1 METSASFEARS
12 APLPY
17 PTTRKE
23 QRFLAQSV
31 LPKRL
36 APSHNDHRDPALG
49 RLEFTYQRTWKELP
63 CRLSN
68 PVVKKSAE
76 LLSLS
81 QGQRSLFAVC
91 LTTLSPRV
99 PVPFLELLSP
109 FSRGFGLEF
118 ALTCSGS

>member
-1 METSASFEARS
+1 METAASFEARKAPSSYPTILGEAMETSASFEARS

-49 RLEFTYQRTWKELP
+49 RLEFTYQRTWKEFL

-81 QGQRSLFAVC
+81 
-91 LTTLSPRV
+91 
-99 PVPFLELLSP
+99 
-109 FSRGFGLEF
+109 
-118 ALTCSGS
+118 